1 MQTFKELMVTV
12 GLALAIL
19 SGVGLIIIVAY
30 RAYLLTD
37 GMTWKQRG
45 ALLLFVLAMIGA
57 GLAIDAMRPARAEVV
72 RTEPAPFEPNS
83 VIGFTEPTLGCP
95 NVDDAVAAYKQ
106 TAEWWRRVAARTLTL
121 T

>member
-30 RAYLLTD
+30 RAYLLT
-37 GMTWKQRG
+37 GRMTWKQRG
-45 ALLLFVLAMIGA
+45 ALLLFVLAMIGT

-72 RTEPAPFEPNS
+72 PTEPAPFELNS

-106 TAEWWRRVAARTLTL
+106 QPNGWRREAAKTLTL